1 MEKGGG
7 GNLRWESQELNRWRE
22 RPIAYSAIGAS
33 YSPQGVLQALRA
45 VLHLMVHH
53 IEHKPIQRQ

>member
-7 GNLRWESQELNRWRE
+7 GNLEMGISRAKQLAE
-22 RPIAYSAIGAS
+22 AS
-33 YSPQGVLQALRA
+33 HRLSPMAYSPQGVLQALRA

-53 IEHKPIQRQ
+53 IKYKPIQRQ